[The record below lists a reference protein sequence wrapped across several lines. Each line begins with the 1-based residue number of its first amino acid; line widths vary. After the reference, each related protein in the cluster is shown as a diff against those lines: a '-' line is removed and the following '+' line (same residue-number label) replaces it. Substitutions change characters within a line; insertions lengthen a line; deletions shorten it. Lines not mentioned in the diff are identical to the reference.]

1 MPPEPGVDRSD
12 ADGRAGHPVLDGTLT
27 FRLEAHDLQQN
38 VR

>member
-1 MPPEPGVDRSD
+1 MQPEPGTDRCD
-12 ADGRAGHPVLDGTLT
+12 ADGRAGHRVLDGTLT